1 MKTKHF
7 LFLISGLLISALT
20 SCELILD
27 VEVPDADRKIVVNGL
42 ISPGQPVLV
51 HLSKSLSVLENDEFM
66 LLNNAEV
73 RLFQNENP
81 LGQLLPD
88 SGGFYHL
95 PDFKPL
101 VGATY
106 KLSVDY
112 PGMTSVSAE
121 AFIPSLVPIK
131 SWDSVTVVDEWGSE
145 VINLTIRFDDPE
157 EQVHLYGL
165 AVSMTYKEF
174 DYNTMKPTGK
184 WITQPAF
191 VYAGNDQFLQD
202 ESHYFGGKLYFDDK
216 IFNGQ
221 TKSMKVSLYEYQWM
235 LSDTIKVD
243 IQLEQVD
250 KSFYKYVVS
259 NEAYQAAHNN
269 PFAEPVQVFTN
280 INGGFGIFSGY
291 SFSSQSLLL
300 VGRGIKQ

>member
-1 MKTKHF
+1 MKPTNF
-7 LFLISGLLISALT
+7 LYLISGLLITALI

-42 ISPGQPVLV
+42 ISPDQSVVV
-51 HLSKSLSVLENDEFM
+51 HLSKSLNVLEDD
-66 LLNNAEV
+66 
-73 RLFQNENP
+73 LFIP
-81 LGQLLPD
+81 LIDADVQLLRNNDVLGKLVAD
-88 SGGFYHL
+88 SGGYYHL
-95 PDFKPL
+95 PEFMPL
-101 VGATY
+101 EGATY

-121 AFIPSLVPIK
+121 AFIPSLVPIS
-131 SWDSVTVVDEWGSE
+131 SWDTATIADEWGSE
-145 VINLTIRFDDPE
+145 VLNLNIRFDDPDSE
-157 EQVHLYGL
+157 ANLYGL
-165 AVSMTYKEF
+165 AVSMTFREF
-174 DYNTMKPTGK
+174 DYMTMKPTGK

-202 ESHYFGGKLYFDDK
+202 ESHYFGGKIYFDDK

-221 TKSMKVSLYEYQWM
+221 TKTMKVSLYEYQWT

-250 KSFYKYVVS
+250 KPFYKYVVS

-280 INGGFGIFSGY
+280 IIGGFGIFSGY
-291 SFSSQSLLL
+291 SFSSQRLLL
-300 VGRGIKQ
+300 FGKGLKE